1 MSFSFSLFYFKC
13 DRVRDRWWH
22 ELRFRLCLL
31 SLCVSLCVCFFLSS
45 FIFIHVVQSTMSF
58 KSIPILF
65 MEFVC
70 DYGLL
75 IGSHMSFKCDINDNY
90 MGNLSDSQICSPF
103 FSWKGQ
109 SLTFLLIICSTV
121 DRSHNHSHW
130 KSGHQ
135 IRRDK

>member
-1 MSFSFSLFYFKC
+1 MMTRVAVQIVSSLT
-13 DRVRDRWWH
+13 
-22 ELRFRLCLL
+22 LCQFV
-31 SLCVSLCVCFFLSS
+31 CVFFLSS

-103 FSWKGQ
+103 FHEKG
-109 SLTFLLIICSTV
+109 
-121 DRSHNHSHW
+121 NH
-130 KSGHQ
+130 
-135 IRRDK
+135 